1 MLEALLKKKRND
13 GRFRYLYWIFV
24 VIFII
29 LISRLVYLQLFAG
42 EYFYSLAEGNRL
54 RAIPIAAM
62 RGIMYDRNGQIL
74 VGSRPSFMATYVP
87 TKDGMTDAEMNELA
101 TLLNMPVDKLKEKV
115 DKVKSSYIPTILA
128 QDLTQD
134 VVTKIEERRN
144 ELPGVSV
151 DVQPIRYYPYN
162 EMAAQVFGYVGTID
176 EEDMKRLEGQDGVSN
191 VTQIGRAGLEAYYDD
206 LLRGKDGGRQ
216 VEVDAAGSPVKEIDR
231 KEPIAGHNMHLT
243 IDLNLQRA
251 AETAMD
257 KQVAQ
262 GIGTHGIAVVAI
274 DPNTGA
280 VLAMAS
286 RPAFN
291 PNWFTRGI
299 TEKEWSQINDNP
311 YHPMANRVIAGEYP
325 PGSTFK
331 LIMGSA
337 ALELKKVTPDE
348 EYFDGGRHPLVDMR
362 NAGGE
367 ALGWINF
374 HEALSKSDNVYFYE
388 MGRRVGI
395 DKMAEYAS
403 MFGMGKKTGIA
414 LRGEASGLVASAEYK
429 KKVFHEDWYLGD
441 TMNAAIGQGFQLVT
455 PLQAAMIVS
464 EVANGGI
471 QYRPFLVSRIDNL
484 DGTPYK
490 IFAPEQVGTLSVSKS
505 TLDLVRDG
513 MADVTQEGTAGAVFA
528 GFPIQV
534 AGKTGTAENFGG
546 TDHGWFVA
554 YAPFDHPRV
563 VIAVLVEQGG
573 FGTVASAPIVKE
585 MLEEFFHVGEYANG
599 MPQDKK
605 KKKPKNGQNGQDST
619 AGTGTDTSQDVTQDD
634 NTKSSSDT
642 TSTNH

>member
-1 MLEALLKKKRND
+1 MLEALMKKKNND
-13 GRFRYLYWIFV
+13 GRFRYLYWILIGIFV
-24 VIFII
+24 V
-29 LISRLVYLQLFAG
+29 LICRLVYLQLVAG
-42 EYFYSLAEGNRL
+42 DYYHSLAEGNRL

-74 VGSRPSFMATYVP
+74 VGSRPSFMVTYVP
-87 TKDGMTDAEMNELA
+87 TKDGMTDDELRK
-101 TLLNMPVDKLKEKV
+101 LSRLINQPEDKLREKIQ
-115 DKVKSSYIPTILA
+115 KVKSAYVPTVLA
-128 QDLTQD
+128 TDLTQD
-134 VVTKIEERRN
+134 IVTKIEEQRN
-144 ELPGVSV
+144 ELPGISV

-162 EMAAQVFGYVGTID
+162 EMAAQIFGYVGQID
-176 EEDMKRLEGQDGVSN
+176 EEDMKRLKGQEGVSN
-191 VTQIGRAGLEAYYDD
+191 ITQIGRAGLESYYDD
-206 LLRGKDGGRQ
+206 ILRGKDGGRQ
-216 VEVDAAGSPVKEIDR
+216 VEVDAAGTPVKEMER
-231 KEPIAGHNMHLT
+231 KNPTAGHNIHLT
-243 IDLNLQRA
+243 IDLNLQQA
-251 AETAMD
+251 AEDAMD
-257 KQVAQ
+257 KQIAN
-262 GIGTHGIAVVAI
+262 GIGTHGIAAVAI

-299 TEKEWSQINDNP
+299 TAKEWAQINDNP
-311 YHPMANRVIAGEYP
+311 YHPMENRAIAGEYP

-331 LIMGSA
+331 LITGSA

-348 EYFDGGRHPLVDMR
+348 MIFDSGRHWLVDMR

-374 HEALSKSDNVYFYE
+374 TEALSKSDNVYFYE

-395 DKMAEYAS
+395 EKLAEYAR

-414 LRGEASGLVASAEYK
+414 LRGEASGLVASEEYK
-429 KKVFHEDWYLGD
+429 KKNFNQDWYLGD
-441 TMNAAIGQGFQLVT
+441 TFNSAIGQGFQLVT

-471 QYRPFLVSRIDNL
+471 QYRPFIVNRIDNL

-490 IFAPEQVGTLSVSKS
+490 IFAPEQIGTLAVSRS
-505 TLDLVRDG
+505 TLDLVREG
-513 MADVTQEGTAGAVFA
+513 MRNVTEEGTAGSLFA

-546 TDHGWFVA
+546 VDHGWFVA
-554 YAPFDHPRV
+554 YAPYDHPRI

-573 FGTVASAPIVKE
+573 YGGVASGPIVKM
-585 MLEEFFHVGEYANG
+585 MLEEYFHVGEYADG
-599 MPQDKK
+599 GKKQKEKDKK
-605 KKKPKNGQNGQDST
+605 NKEIQQKSQPK
-619 AGTGTDTSQDVTQDD
+619 QDD
-634 NTKSSSDT
+634 KQQ
-642 TSTNH
+642 

>member
-1 MLEALLKKKRND
+1 MLEALMKKKNND
-13 GRFRYLYWIFV
+13 GRFRYLYWILIGIFV
-24 VIFII
+24 V
-29 LISRLVYLQLFAG
+29 LICRLVYLQLVAG
-42 EYFYSLAEGNRL
+42 DYYHSLAEGNRL

-74 VGSRPSFMATYVP
+74 VGSRPSFMVTYVP
-87 TKDGMTDAEMNELA
+87 TKDDMTDDELKK
-101 TLLNMPVDKLKEKV
+101 LSRLINQPEDKLREKIQ
-115 DKVKSSYIPTILA
+115 KVKSAYVPTVLA
-128 QDLTQD
+128 TDLTQD
-134 VVTKIEERRN
+134 IVTKIEEQRN
-144 ELPGVSV
+144 ELPGISV

-162 EMAAQVFGYVGTID
+162 EMAAQIFGYVGQID
-176 EEDMKRLEGQDGVSN
+176 EEDMKRLKGQEGVSN
-191 VTQIGRAGLEAYYDD
+191 ITQIGRAGLESYYDD
-206 LLRGKDGGRQ
+206 ILRGKDGGRQ
-216 VEVDAAGSPVKEIDR
+216 VEVDAAGTPVKEMER
-231 KEPIAGHNMHLT
+231 KNPTAGHNIHLT
-243 IDLNLQRA
+243 IDLNLQQA
-251 AETAMD
+251 AEDAMD
-257 KQVAQ
+257 KQIAN
-262 GIGTHGIAVVAI
+262 GIGTHGIAAVAI

-299 TEKEWSQINDNP
+299 TAKEWAQINDNP
-311 YHPMANRVIAGEYP
+311 YHPMENRAIAGEYP

-331 LIMGSA
+331 LITGSA

-348 EYFDGGRHPLVDMR
+348 MIFDSGRHWLVDMR

-374 HEALSKSDNVYFYE
+374 TEALSKSDNVYFYE

-395 DKMAEYAS
+395 EKLAEYAR

-414 LRGEASGLVASAEYK
+414 LRGEASGLVASEEYK
-429 KKVFHEDWYLGD
+429 KKNFNQDWYLGD
-441 TMNAAIGQGFQLVT
+441 TFNSAIGQGFQLVT

-471 QYRPFLVSRIDNL
+471 QYRPFIVNRIDNL

-490 IFAPEQVGTLSVSKS
+490 IFAPEQIGTLAVSRS
-505 TLDLVRDG
+505 TLDLVREG
-513 MADVTQEGTAGAVFA
+513 MRNVTEEGTAGSLFA

-546 TDHGWFVA
+546 VDHGWFVA
-554 YAPFDHPRV
+554 YAPYDHPRI

-573 FGTVASAPIVKE
+573 YGGVASGPIVKM
-585 MLEEFFHVGEYANG
+585 MLEEYFHVGEYADG
-599 MPQDKK
+599 GKKQKEKDKK
-605 KKKPKNGQNGQDST
+605 NKEIQQKSQPK
-619 AGTGTDTSQDVTQDD
+619 QDD
-634 NTKSSSDT
+634 KQQ
-642 TSTNH
+642 

>member
-1 MLEALLKKKRND
+1 MLEALLKKKNQD
-13 GRFRYLYWIFV
+13 GRFRYLYWIVIAIFV
-24 VIFII
+24 I

-42 EYFYSLAEGNRL
+42 EYYYTLAEGNRL

-74 VGSRPSFMATYVP
+74 VGSRPSFMVTYVP
-87 TKDGMTDAEMNELA
+87 PKDGMSDEELQKLA
-101 TLLNMPVDKLKEKV
+101 GILNMPEDKLREKV
-115 DKVKSSYIPTILA
+115 QKVKSSYVPTVLA
-128 QDLTQD
+128 NDLTQD
-134 VVTKIEERRN
+134 IVTKIEEQRN
-144 ELPGVSV
+144 DLPGVSV
-151 DVQPIRYYPYN
+151 DVQPIRYYPYKM
-162 EMAAQVFGYVGTID
+162 MAAQVFGYVGQID
-176 EEDMKRLEGQDGVSN
+176 EEDAKRLEGVEGVSN
-191 VTQIGRAGLEAYYDD
+191 ITQIGRAGLEAYYDD

-216 VEVDAAGSPVKEIDR
+216 VEVDAAGSPVKEMER
-231 KEPIAGHNMHLT
+231 KDPVAGHNMHLT
-243 IDLNLQRA
+243 IDLYLQQATER
-251 AETAMD
+251 AMD
-257 KQVAQ
+257 RQIAN
-262 GIGTHGIAVVAI
+262 GIGTHGIAAVAI

-286 RPAFN
+286 RPAYD

-299 TEKEWSQINDNP
+299 TEKEWSLINDNP
-311 YHPMANRVIAGEYP
+311 NHPMENRVIAGEYP

-331 LIMGSA
+331 LITGSA

-348 EYFDGGRHPLVDMR
+348 MIFDSGRHWLVDMR

-374 HEALSKSDNVYFYE
+374 VEALAKSDNVYFYE

-395 DKMAEYAS
+395 DELAKYAR

-414 LRGEASGLVASAEYK
+414 LRGEAPGLVASAEYK
-429 KKVFHEDWYLGD
+429 KKNFHDEWYLGD
-441 TMNAAIGQGFQLVT
+441 TFNSAIGQGFQLVT

-471 QYRPFLVSRIDNL
+471 QYRPFIVSRIDNL

-505 TLDLVRDG
+505 TLDLVREG
-513 MADVTQEGTAGAVFA
+513 MRNVAEESGTAGSLFA
-528 GFPIQV
+528 DFPIQV

-554 YAPFDHPRV
+554 YAPYEHPRI
-563 VIAVLVEQGG
+563 VIAVLTEQGG
-573 FGTVASAPIVKE
+573 FGSLSSGPIVRS
-585 MLEEFFHVGEYANG
+585 MLEAYFHVGEYAEGAPKDKDKDGKEKDNKANKNA
-599 MPQDKK
+599 QDGK
-605 KKKPKNGQNGQDST
+605 DSSHRDG
-619 AGTGTDTSQDVTQDD
+619 AE
-634 NTKSSSDT
+634 SDR
-642 TSTNH
+642 